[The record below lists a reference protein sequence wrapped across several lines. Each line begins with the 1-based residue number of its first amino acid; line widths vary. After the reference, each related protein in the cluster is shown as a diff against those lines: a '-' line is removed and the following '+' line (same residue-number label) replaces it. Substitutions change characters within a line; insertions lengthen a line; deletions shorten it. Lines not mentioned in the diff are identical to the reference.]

1 MVLLSTLLA
10 AIGDH
15 ILLAYSALLVSILLA
30 VPLTLLMLYCRPAA
44 RVIMPVTNLVQAVPS
59 LAVVALIVPLIGIG
73 FYPAVIAI
81 VLRALLPLVKNTWV
95 GLVSI
100 DPAEIDA
107 ANGLG
112 LTRWEILRYIRAP
125 HALPPFFAGVRFAAI
140 LANSLAVLTAIIGS
154 GGLGSLV
161 FEGLAGMNT
170 VTLAAG
176 AVPAI
181 LLALTVDLLLG
192 RAEQAVILRG
202 IDD

>member
-1 MVLLSTLLA
+1 MVLLSTVLA

-30 VPLTLLMLYCRPAA
+30 VPLTLLMLYCRPA
-44 RVIMPVTNLVQAVPS
+44 VIMPVTNLVQAVPS

-100 DPAEIDA
+100 DLAEIDA

-112 LTRWEILRYIRAP
+112 LTRWEILRYIRVP

-161 FEGLAGMNT
+161 FEGLAGVNT

-192 RAEQAVILRG
+192 RAEQAVTLRG